1 MTGGTA
7 KAEKNALVKL
17 ETLYHEYT
25 HFMHCVYTN
34 NSRNF
39 WDNVI
44 LSEIGCTIA
53 NATVDFINEKFNT
66 TLDTGYV
73 EFYNFENP
81 YVYFTEN
88 FAEWYSYVGCYG
100 KGLVGSIIDPT
111 KAAGLK
117 ITSDSNI
124 FDNQAIFVEIVKV
137 IGSVDDLVQ
146 IIDRYDVITYN
157 DLYKALVDVYPWL
170 KTKINDAFKNNFKQ
184 KGTRTGNVVEN

>member
-1 MTGGTA
+1 
-7 KAEKNALVKL
+7 
-17 ETLYHEYT
+17 
-25 HFMHCVYTN
+25 MHCVYTN

-44 LSEIGCTIA
+44 LSEIGCAIA
-53 NATVDFINEKFNT
+53 TATVDFINEKFNT

-88 FAEWYSYVGCYG
+88 FAEWYSLVGCYG
-100 KGLVGSIIDPT
+100 RGLVGSVSSPKIGNGLT
-111 KAAGLK
+111 K
-117 ITSDSNI
+117 SNDTKT
-124 FDNQAIFVEIVKV
+124 FDNQAIFKSIVKL
-137 IGSVDDLVQ
+137 IGSADNLVE

-157 DLYKALVDVYPWL
+157 DLYTALVDDYPWL
-170 KTKINDAFKNNFKQ
+170 KTKINEAFKNNYKQ